1 VLQHGAAFSKT
12 NTMRNIILIVP
23 LLLCTYRAD
32 AQTGFSKTVLYP
44 NALGCN
50 IAAVT
55 VDQDTIVCYGT
66 LYGAEE
72 LRWGVYLAKF
82 DTFGNLLQ
90 LTTDFDS
97 VLQQTVNPFS
107 QILKTFDGGYIG
119 VGSQGVGVNSAAY
132 KFAHDGTL
140 EWKHFYRE
148 DNMQVIL
155 ANGVTEVQDGY
166 LIFGRY
172 AVNYDGNTF
181 VMKVSKN
188 GETMWFGKQVS
199 IPGVDDTTL
208 GRYVN
213 IGNNVVLGA
222 NTQKYNSS
230 LLDPG
235 FWSKVRLVEIDSV
248 GGVQWEWYSANL
260 DQETFAIG
268 IAADADQN
276 IVFGTTRYF
285 KNTLNGFSCKW
296 IVRKV
301 SRQNGSTIWKQ
312 EVPSTD
318 FIISSSAP
326 SHMKASPDG
335 KGVHLIGSAQEWYS
349 GTEVVN
355 LLLHYDWD
363 GNLLWQRYDTV
374 YVDTSL
380 STNENVLYNLDY
392 LSSGSIVAVGKVES
406 GTPYKHPEGWL
417 IKWDANGCFEP
428 GDCATVNSSE
438 ALTDTNRGWPQW
450 EVYPNPASDH
460 TWLYPPEGMTYREAA
475 LQIVSTS
482 GRIVRVIQLDIT
494 QKSGF
499 RIPLHDLEN
508 GLYFYQVVSYGQI
521 KAAGRLVV
529 FR

>member
-1 VLQHGAAFSKT
+1 
-12 NTMRNIILIVP
+12 MRNNLLIIP
-23 LLLCTYRAD
+23 LLLCLCRAD
-32 AQTGFSKTVLYP
+32 AQTGFSKTILYP
-44 NALGCN
+44 EALGCN

-55 VDQDTIVCYGT
+55 IDQDTIVCYGT

-82 DTFGNLLQ
+82 DTLGNLLQ
-90 LTTDFDS
+90 LNTDFDS
-97 VLQQTVNPFS
+97 VLQQTVNPSS
-107 QILKTFDGGYIG
+107 QILKTSDGGYIG
-119 VGSQGVGVNSAAY
+119 IGSQGVGVNSAVY

-155 ANGVTEVQDGY
+155 ANSVAELQDGY

-181 VMKVSKN
+181 VLKVSKN
-188 GETMWFGKQVS
+188 GELMWFGKEVS

-208 GRYVN
+208 GRY
-213 IGNNVVLGA
+213 ISIDNNLVLGG

-235 FWSKVRLVEIDSV
+235 FWSKVRLVEVDSV
-248 GGVQWEWYSANL
+248 GKVQWEWYSENL
-260 DQETFAIG
+260 DKESFAIG
-268 IAADADQN
+268 LAADADQN
-276 IVFGTTRYF
+276 IVYCTTRYF
-285 KNTLNGFSCKW
+285 KNVLNGYNCKW
-296 IVRKV
+296 MLRKV
-301 SRQNGSTIWKQ
+301 NRQSGSTIWKK
-312 EVPSTD
+312 EVPSVD
-318 FIISSSAP
+318 FPVSSSGP
-326 SHMKASPDG
+326 YHMKASPDG
-335 KGVHLIGSAQEWYS
+335 KGVHIVGAAQEWYS
-349 GTEVVN
+349 GTEIVN

-380 STNENVLYNLDY
+380 WINENVLYNLDY
-392 LSSGSIVAVGKVES
+392 LSSGSIIAVGKVES
-406 GTPYKHPEGWL
+406 GTPYSHAKGWL

-438 ALTDTNRGWPQW
+438 APPDTNRGWPQW
-450 EVYPNPASDH
+450 EVYPNPAGDH
-460 TWLYPPEGMTYREAA
+460 IWLYPPEGMTCREAA
-475 LQIVSTS
+475 LQIVNAS
-482 GRIVRVIQLDIT
+482 GRTVRVIPLDTT
-494 QKSGF
+494 QKSGY
-499 RIPLHDLEN
+499 RIPLNDLEN
-508 GLYFYQVVSYGQI
+508 GLYFYQVVSEGLV